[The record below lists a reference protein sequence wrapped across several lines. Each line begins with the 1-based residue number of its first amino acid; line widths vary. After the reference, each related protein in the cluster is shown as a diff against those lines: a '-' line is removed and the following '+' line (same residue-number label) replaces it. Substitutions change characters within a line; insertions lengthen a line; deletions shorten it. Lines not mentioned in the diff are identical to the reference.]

1 MICATMKD
9 AKARLNRLVQSAE
22 SGESVVLMRG
32 SRHVAAIIPINE
44 DDLDLNL
51 SLTDGQADRFWEAIE
66 TGELKELKDPRE
78 ILE

>member
-1 MICATMKD
+1 MIFATMKD